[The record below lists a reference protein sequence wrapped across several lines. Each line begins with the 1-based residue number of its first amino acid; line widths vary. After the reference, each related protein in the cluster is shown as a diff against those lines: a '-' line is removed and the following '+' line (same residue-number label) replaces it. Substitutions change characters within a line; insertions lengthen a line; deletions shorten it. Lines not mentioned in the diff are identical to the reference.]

1 MSVTTMPTAPWPQSS
16 TQIGAAGQPT
26 FQARRP
32 FSSNEL
38 LALRKKAI
46 EQSLNAPPINT
57 VNLQDSSEYTARVR
71 KLASRDLDPIM
82 EIART
87 GIQLR
92 EPNPVMRGG
101 GTVPNNTCA
110 NMIARAAGNAYSAD
124 FFNYQPQVERQTPGC
139 STLLNDNV
147 TFPKKIVCA
156 PPQRRPAYHVVQP
169 FSHRIRFG
177 GKKNTNKVV
186 IAAHTGTLAVGAG
199 QCGLTTLYPSL

>member
-1 MSVTTMPTAPWPQSS
+1 MSVASPTPWPQN
-16 TQIGAAGQPT
+16 TQLGASGQPT

-46 EQSLNAPPINT
+46 EQSMNAPPIAT
-57 VNLQDSSEYTARVR
+57 VNLQDSSEFTARVR

-101 GTVPNNTCA
+101 GTVPNNTSA
-110 NMIARAAGNAYSAD
+110 NMIARTAGNAYSAD
-124 FFNYQPQVERQTPGC
+124 FFNHQTQLDIASAGC

-156 PPQRRPAYHVVQP
+156 LPQRRPAYHVVQP
-169 FSHRIRFG
+169 FNYRVRFG
-177 GKKNTNKVV
+177 RNRNTNKVV
-186 IAAHTGTLAVGAG
+186 IAAHTGTLAYPGG
-199 QCGLTTLYPSL
+199 QCGLTTIY

>member
-1 MSVTTMPTAPWPQSS
+1 MSVASPTPWPQN
-16 TQIGAAGQPT
+16 TQLGASGQPT

-46 EQSLNAPPINT
+46 IQALNAPPTDTI
-57 VNLQDSSEYTARVR
+57 NLQDSSEFTARVR

-92 EPNPVMRGG
+92 EPNPVMKGG
-101 GTVPNNTCA
+101 GTIVNNTSA
-110 NMIARAAGNAYSAD
+110 NMIARTAGNAYASD
-124 FFNYQPQVERQTPGC
+124 FFNYQPLVEVSSQGC
-139 STLLNDNV
+139 ATLLNDNV

-156 PPQRRPAYHVVQP
+156 APQRRPAYHVVQP

-186 IAAHTGTLAVGAG
+186 IAAQNYLLPNNTGSCALA
-199 QCGLTTLYPSL
+199 TIY

>member
-1 MSVTTMPTAPWPQSS
+1 MSVTTMPTAAWPQSS
-16 TQIGAAGQPT
+16 TQIGASGQPT

-38 LALRKKAI
+38 LALRRKAI
-46 EQSLNAPPINT
+46 EQALNAPPTAT
-57 VNLQDSSEYTARVR
+57 VNLQDSSEFTARVR

-101 GTVPNNTCA
+101 GTIPNNTSS
-110 NMIARAAGNAYSAD
+110 NMIARTAGNAYSAD

-139 STLLNDNV
+139 STLLYDNV

-156 PPQRRPAYHVVQP
+156 LPQRRPAYHVVQP

-177 GKKNTNKVV
+177 MGRSTKKPV
-186 IAAHTGTLAVGAG
+186 IAAQNYTLTNNTGGCA
-199 QCGLTTLYPSL
+199 LTTIY

>member
-1 MSVTTMPTAPWPQSS
+1 MSVASPTPWPHNNSS
-16 TQIGAAGQPT
+16 SSQPS

-46 EQSLNAPPINT
+46 VQALNAPPTAT

-87 GIQLR
+87 GIVSR
-92 EPNPVMRGG
+92 EPNPVMKGG
-101 GTVPNNTCA
+101 GTVPNNTSA
-110 NMIARAAGNAYSAD
+110 NMIARLAGNAYSSD
-124 FFNYQPQVERQTPGC
+124 FFNHQTQLEYQSQGC

-147 TFPKKIVCA
+147 TFPKQIACA
-156 PPQRRPAYHVVQP
+156 PPQFRRAYHVVQP
-169 FSHRIRFG
+169 FSTRIRFG
-177 GKKNTNKVV
+177 LRKNANKVV
-186 IAAHTGTLAVGAG
+186 IAAQTNALNNQTG
-199 QCGLTTLYPSL
+199 QCALTTIY